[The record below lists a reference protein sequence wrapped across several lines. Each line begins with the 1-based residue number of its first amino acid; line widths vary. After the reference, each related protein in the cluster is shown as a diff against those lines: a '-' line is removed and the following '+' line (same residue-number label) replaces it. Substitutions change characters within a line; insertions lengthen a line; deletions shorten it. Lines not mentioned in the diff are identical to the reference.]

1 MSITL
6 SILDQSH
13 VKENEKAE
21 TGIQHTVRLA
31 EAADQLGY
39 HRFWVSEHHNN
50 PQIVGS
56 SPEALAGYLLAKT
69 NNLRIGSGGVMLQHY
84 SPFKVA
90 ETFHVLSSLA
100 PGRVDLGV
108 GKAPGG
114 LNLSTQALQEDYQAS
129 RKDFSQKLM
138 DLKTYLTEQENE
150 LNAQP
155 IPSLSPD
162 IFLLGG
168 STESAEFAAK
178 LGISFVFAYF
188 INGDD
193 SLLKEARETF
203 KRYQKEDAQQQFLLA
218 ITVSVDEDQE
228 QALSYV
234 KQKETVRVSF
244 SDGRKLNVLSLEE
257 AEKLVKGTKKEDY
270 NIHVQKT
277 GYTAGTKE
285 VVHQQLTEL
294 AQTYDI
300 NEFIVLSPIVDIDAR
315 IASITLL
322 KEAFDHEQTSQK
334 SINHEVNI

>member
-1 MSITL
+1 MSLTL
-6 SILDQSH
+6 SILDQSL
-13 VKENEKAE
+13 VSENEKAE

-50 PQIVGS
+50 SQVAGS

-69 NNLRIGSGGVMLQHY
+69 NHLRIGSGGVMLQHY

-90 ETFHVLSSLA
+90 ETFHVLASLA

-129 RKDFSQKLM
+129 RKDFSQKLV
-138 DLKTYLTEQENE
+138 DLKTYLTEQANE

-155 IPSLSPD
+155 IPSVSPD
-162 IFLLGG
+162 MFLLGG
-168 STESAEFAAK
+168 SIESAEFAAK

-193 SLLKEARETF
+193 ALLKEARETF
-203 KRYQKEDAQQQFLLA
+203 QKFKTQNTHHQFLLA
-218 ITVSVDEDQE
+218 ITVSVAEDHE
-228 QALSYV
+228 QALSYI
-234 KQKETVRVSF
+234 KQKETVKVSF
-244 SDGRKLNVLSLEE
+244 SDGRKLNVTSLED
-257 AEKLVKGTKKEDY
+257 AEKLVKGTNKEHY

-285 VVHQQLTEL
+285 TVHHRLTEL
-294 AQTYDI
+294 AETYDI
-300 NEFIVLSPIVDIDAR
+300 NEFIVLSPIVDIEAR

-322 KEAFDHEQTSQK
+322 KEAFDHELTAKNQ
-334 SINHEVNI
+334 INQEVSV